1 MAGALSFSPEHEDTQ
16 EVAIRYERI
25 SQSPA
30 AKAYERA
37 LRLPARISCSRF
49 TPHAAEIRKA
59 RQEAAR
65 RANVQGGFGALVR
78 RLMGGAARH
87 GHGWIPYGET
97 SNSEDV
103 IEWADDCETDVRL
116 TEVYGMQSARGDIIS
131 SA

>member
-1 MAGALSFSPEHEDTQ
+1 MQ
-16 EVAIRYERI
+16 EVTIRYERI
-25 SQSPA
+25 SRSSA

-37 LRLPARISCSRF
+37 LRFPARASCPRF

-59 RQEAAR
+59 LQEATQ
-65 RANVQGGFGALVR
+65 RANVQDGFGALVQ
-78 RLMGGAARH
+78 RLMGGPVRH
-87 GHGWIPYGET
+87 GRGWIPYGET